1 MVEDWVKDAC
11 NEAKVEFNARSKV
24 EKEVGNLKEDQAK
37 LFEQLKEVVRARDSS
52 EASLKNVKKQAEEQ
66 CK

>member
-1 MVEDWVKDAC
+1 MAEDWVKDAR
-11 NEAKVEFNARSKV
+11 NETKAEFNARSKV

-52 EASLKNVKKQAEEQ
+52 EASLKNVEKQAEEQ
-66 CK
+66 RK